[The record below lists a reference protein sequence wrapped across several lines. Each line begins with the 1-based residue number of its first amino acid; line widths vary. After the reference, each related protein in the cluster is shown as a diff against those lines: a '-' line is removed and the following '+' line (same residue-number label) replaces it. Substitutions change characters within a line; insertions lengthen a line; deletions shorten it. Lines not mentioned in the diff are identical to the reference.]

1 MAEKM
6 NVRVWFIDDQLSEL
20 QGRELLGLE
29 ASELTVSEPQGDAF
43 EDALAEDWDLILVD
57 EELWENQKPPHAVDG
72 SSLVAS
78 LRAWARQQRRLLPTM
93 VILTSNTSSFRDEIP
108 GVGAWRPVAETFV
121 QHEAYL
127 GKTLDVEWLLS
138 KADGDLAA
146 KVSDLAQSYVSARDT
161 FGDSG
166 ISLNE
171 LISFLKIPE
180 LGWKDHAINSLRET
194 RPPITEGDGPDHP
207 QRGPAVAM
215 QWLLQRA
222 LAFPGLMLSDFHVAV
237 SLNIKHDKLDDA
249 LNKNT
254 AFANRLK
261 ECRYSG
267 PLSTLFGRRWWGP
280 GIDSL
285 LSEMMDDAAPIYELL
300 GLNIEDVIGS
310 DDYVVV
316 YDATLKEV
324 GLEALDEAVRIIPR
338 GWPAEAIQ
346 PWMRKVEAKGTDW
359 LKAMVQPEDLER
371 LS

>member
-1 MAEKM
+1 MSI
-6 NVRVWFIDDQLSEL
+6 RVWFVDDQLSES
-20 QGRELLGLE
+20 QGRELLRLE
-29 ASELTVSEPQGDAF
+29 ASQLTVTEPQGDAF
-43 EDALAEDWDLILVD
+43 EDALAKDWDLILVD
-57 EELWENQKPPHAVDG
+57 EELWENQMPPCAVDG

-78 LRAWARQQRRLLPTM
+78 LRAWARHQRRLLPTM
-93 VILTSNTSSFRDEIP
+93 VILTNNTSSFRDEIP
-108 GVGAWRPVAETFV
+108 GVGAWRPVADTFV

-138 KADGDLAA
+138 KTDEGLPE
-146 KVSDLAQSYVSARDT
+146 KVADLAQSYVSASAT
-161 FGDSG
+161 FGDAG

-171 LISFLKIPE
+171 LISFLKVPE
-180 LGWKDHAINSLRET
+180 LVWRDHAISALRET

-222 LAFPGLMLSDFHVAV
+222 LAFPSLMLSDFHVAV
-237 SLNIKHDKLDDA
+237 SLNIKPDKLDHV
-249 LNKNT
+249 LEQHT
-254 AFANRLK
+254 PFANKLK

-267 PLSTLFGRRWWGP
+267 PLNMLVGRRWWGP
-280 GIDSL
+280 GLDSL
-285 LSEMMDDAAPIYELL
+285 LSEMVDEAAPIYQLL
-300 GLNIEDVIGS
+300 GLESQDVIGS

-324 GLEALDEAVRIIPR
+324 DIEALENAVRVIPR

-346 PWMRKVEAKGTDW
+346 PWMRKAEANGTDW